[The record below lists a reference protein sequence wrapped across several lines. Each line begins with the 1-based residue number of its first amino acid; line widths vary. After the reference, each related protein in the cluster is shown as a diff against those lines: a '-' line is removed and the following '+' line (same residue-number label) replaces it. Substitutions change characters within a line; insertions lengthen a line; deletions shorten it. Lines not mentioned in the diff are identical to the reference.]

1 METTSNDILKRKLII
16 KGIDNKSFKL
26 IIIKEKDK
34 IIFESNVLDDLFQ
47 IQYTTNL
54 NINQF
59 YEHNKI
65 CKKYKS
71 IDELYSEIFINIK
84 EKEII
89 MSLNNNKIEINLVID
104 NNKILFTLE
113 PKEIKLDNIII
124 NKINEYIDILA
135 LIYLFFFIVA
145 IITILSL

>member
-1 METTSNDILKRKLII
+1 LII
-16 KGIDNKSFKL
+16 K
-26 IIIKEKDK
+26 KEKDK
-34 IIFESNVLDDLFQ
+34 IIFESNILDNIFH

-71 IDELYSEIFINIK
+71 INELYSEIFINIK

-89 MSLNNNKIEINLVID
+89 MSLNNNKIEN
-104 NNKILFTLE
+104 
-113 PKEIKLDNIII
+113 
-124 NKINEYIDILA
+124 
-135 LIYLFFFIVA
+135 
-145 IITILSL
+145 